1 MPKNC
6 PKCESEN
13 NDLAKFCKG
22 CGFDFLAVLAAER
35 PVDIGSLICGK
46 CQSSQTPGARFCKS
60 CGAPIVA
67 NPPLLVSSPATDVL
81 PEPPAVPLAVAEPV
95 LPALPEPVQP
105 TDASPVQSVA
115 PFQPPVAPPLTTK
128 PVSPPVPEPSTALA
142 STQKKPLSPM
152 VLVSLAMSCVGLV
165 GGFYWLMTASAHES
179 SPASTR
185 AVTNAPV
192 VVSTPVSKAT
202 AGTTAVEAV
211 PGSAT
216 VSVTAAA
223 STLPGPALIAAPAV
237 KPEAPRASLAPTP
250 VPVSAVKQELVPAPL
265 PMAGNNSEVEAKP
278 VLKREQRTADEVAMA
293 QRTNRQAIAKQKERD
308 KATLSH
314 TNKTLDDL
322 LK

>member
-1 MPKNC
+1 
-6 PKCESEN
+6 
-13 NDLAKFCKG
+13 
-22 CGFDFLAVLAAER
+22 
-35 PVDIGSLICGK
+35 
-46 CQSSQTPGARFCKS
+46 
-60 CGAPIVA
+60 
-67 NPPLLVSSPATDVL
+67 
-81 PEPPAVPLAVAEPV
+81 
-95 LPALPEPVQP
+95 
-105 TDASPVQSVA
+105 
-115 PFQPPVAPPLTTK
+115 
-128 PVSPPVPEPSTALA
+128 
-142 STQKKPLSPM
+142 M
-152 VLVSLAMSCVGLV
+152 VLVSLAMACVGLV
-165 GGFYWLMTASAHES
+165 GGSYWLMTASTHES

-185 AVTNAPV
+185 AVANAPV

-202 AGTTAVEAV
+202 AGTTEVEAV

-216 VSVTAAA
+216 VPVPAAA

-237 KPEAPRASLAPTP
+237 TPEAPRASLAPTP